1 MTKISFNVKV
11 SLLEY
16 NKLRTP
22 VSIWDLERGAQPCDA
37 PLENTMEKE
46 EGVHLNLGSDD
57 FKPNT
62 VICVKGKCPL
72 SATGKMCSLWDHS

>member
-1 MTKISFNVKV
+1 MTKINFNVKV
-11 SLLEY
+11 SLLGY

-22 VSIWDLERGAQPCDA
+22 ASIWDLKRRAQPCDA

-46 EGVHLNLGSDD
+46 EGVLLNLGSDD

-62 VICVKGKCPL
+62 VICVKGKRPL
-72 SATGKMCSLWDHS
+72 PATGKMCSLWDHS